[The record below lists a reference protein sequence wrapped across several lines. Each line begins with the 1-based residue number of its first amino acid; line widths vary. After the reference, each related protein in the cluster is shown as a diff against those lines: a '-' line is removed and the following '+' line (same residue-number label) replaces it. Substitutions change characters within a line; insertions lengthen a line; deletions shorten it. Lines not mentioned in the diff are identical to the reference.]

1 MTAKT
6 VTQTEL
12 TFARHLHA
20 TAERDVDRVLNDYT
34 DESVLYTPQ
43 GVVRGLNQLRTF
55 FENLFATLPSDW
67 FESFAMLRR
76 ETEDDVAYIL
86 WQAKPHIPMATD
98 TFIVRQGKIMKQT
111 FVVYPAA
118 S

>member
-1 MTAKT
+1 
-6 VTQTEL
+6 
-12 TFARHLHA
+12 
-20 TAERDVDRVLNDYT
+20 
-34 DESVLYTPQ
+34 
-43 GVVRGLNQLRTF
+43 
-55 FENLFATLPSDW
+55 
-67 FESFAMLRR
+67 MLRR